1 MTKKNSRK
9 QSSRMQ
15 KSTLDTMALSPPRG
29 GRTVPPG
36 FLPNDGT
43 KEEEIE
49 ALKIVF
55 RIDGSNPYKDDPY
68 NIYKRF
74 MPMTRYEEPDYH
86 VYLTT
91 LHDEDMDVDNKYV
104 AIQNLIKQLFST
116 QHAWVPPTWTSGSR
130 YQYNKPLHTILH
142 QPEPPYER
150 RRKELCTY
158 SIESPPKI
166 HQKMR

>member
-9 QSSRMQ
+9 QSSRTQ

-36 FLPNDGT
+36 FLLNHST

-49 ALKIVF
+49 APKLVLW
-55 RIDGSNPYKDDPY
+55 IDGSNPYKDDPY
-68 NIYKRF
+68 NIYKLF

-91 LHDEDMDVDNKYV
+91 LHDEDSYM
-104 AIQNLIKQLFST
+104 
-116 QHAWVPPTWTSGSR
+116 PR
-130 YQYNKPLHTILH
+130 
-142 QPEPPYER
+142 
-150 RRKELCTY
+150 
-158 SIESPPKI
+158 
-166 HQKMR
+166 